1 MSVDLAQ
8 LYKANDKKRVYI
20 RTDKNGTKYFADYTC
35 KRCGGQGGLPQW
47 TSTGYTCYECGG
59 TGVAAKPDIYKEYT
73 PEYEAKLEERRAK
86 AREKKRLERIEQ
98 VKNKLPEIYQNHGF
112 SSDGKIFVVTGNTY
126 EIREELKA
134 AGAKWFSALRSWG
147 FTEDTDNSLKTE
159 IVVTANLREWRNIF
173 KLRAV
178 GVTGKPHP
186 QMLEVMVPLLEEVK
200 RQIPV
205 VFDDLVTE

>member
-20 RTDKNGTKYFADYTC
+20 RTDKNGTKYFADYVC

-47 TSTGYTCYECGG
+47 TYTGYTCYECGG

-73 PEYEAKLEERRAK
+73 PEYAAKLEERRAK

-98 VKNKLPEIYQNHGF
+98 IKNKLPEIYQDHGF
-112 SSDGKIFVVTGNTY
+112 SSEGKIFVVTGNTY
-126 EIREELKA
+126 EIREELKS

-147 FTEDTDNSLKTE
+147 FTEDTDKYPTVQISFDECYTVNME
-159 IVVTANLREWRNIF
+159 
-173 KLRAV
+173 
-178 GVTGKPHP
+178 TGC
-186 QMLEVMVPLLEEVK
+186 VNWNY
-200 RQIPV
+200 
-205 VFDDLVTE
+205 